1 MQIKIDINQNQN
13 ANEAIKID
21 WALWLN
27 KIVMLW
33 TLPVPIIHQKL
44 FLAYANLAM
53 KWFLGILCQ
62 SLWLSCDYFNVMLL
76 FCWFCEFWIGANKFI
91 SFINHK
97 HYMLLHEIR
106 IFIVLNSL
114 LTWVNKIR
122 ITFQLFTFT
131 LMIADL
137 IDRILRSEV
146 LYYNQCT
153 RSDLERW
160 NSYCVTKLTSGKC
173 YQTAAKTKTKKR
185 IHNRTK
191 SGACSF
197 SHSIIKI
204 ECLI

>member
-1 MQIKIDINQNQN
+1 
-13 ANEAIKID
+13 
-21 WALWLN
+21 
-27 KIVMLW
+27 
-33 TLPVPIIHQKL
+33 
-44 FLAYANLAM
+44 
-53 KWFLGILCQ
+53 
-62 SLWLSCDYFNVMLL
+62 
-76 FCWFCEFWIGANKFI
+76 
-91 SFINHK
+91 
-97 HYMLLHEIR
+97 MLLHEIR

-146 LYYNQCT
+146 LYYNQCI

-160 NSYCVTKLTSGKC
+160 NSYCVTKLKSGKC
-173 YQTAAKTKTKKR
+173 YQMAAKTKTKKR